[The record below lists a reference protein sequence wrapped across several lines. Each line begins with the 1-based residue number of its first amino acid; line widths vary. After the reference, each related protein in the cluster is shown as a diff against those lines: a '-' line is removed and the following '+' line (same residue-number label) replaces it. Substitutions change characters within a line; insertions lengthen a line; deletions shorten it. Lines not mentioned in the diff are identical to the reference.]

1 MKDFCLLYRS
11 TCLHLSTHYKCDE
24 WQCGKAQIIPKHPT
38 DVVDVWKP
46 PKEYQLNQI
55 SFTILNIYLCLTTKS
70 LKLNNY
76 DTDLLFI
83 LLFDIDVYDN

>member
-1 MKDFCLLYRS
+1 M
-11 TCLHLSTHYKCDE
+11 
-24 WQCGKAQIIPKHPT
+24 
-38 DVVDVWKP
+38 
-46 PKEYQLNQI
+46 
-55 SFTILNIYLCLTTKS
+55 ILNIYLRSTTKS